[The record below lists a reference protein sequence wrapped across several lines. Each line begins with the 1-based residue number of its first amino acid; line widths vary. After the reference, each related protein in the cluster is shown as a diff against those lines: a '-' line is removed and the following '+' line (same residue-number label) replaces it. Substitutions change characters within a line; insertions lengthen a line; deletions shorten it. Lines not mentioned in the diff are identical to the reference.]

1 MADRSSTFKILSFKE
16 IDDIVREDRL
26 ELLGRSNEQQELYMT
41 FIKDIIPKNYVS
53 VIDYLLI
60 TKLDLEFELDS
71 SFINTSSN
79 DINNRND
86 FINCEC
92 SRKKVKR
99 PFSIGTTV
107 VKKLLKNDFPY
118 NFEKGM
124 DSVSLGAWKSLSYI
138 SLDVSM
144 MFVILDRC

>member
-1 MADRSSTFKILSFKE
+1 MADRSSIFKILSFKE
-16 IDDIVREDRL
+16 IDDIVSEDRL
-26 ELLGRSNEQQELYMT
+26 ELLGRSNEQHELYMT

-60 TKLDLEFELDS
+60 TKLDLEFELVNSDT
-71 SFINTSSN
+71 NTDSN
-79 DINNRND
+79 DIKSRNGK
-86 FINCEC
+86 INGVC

-99 PFSIGTTV
+99 PFSVGSTV

-124 DSVSLGAWKSLSYI
+124 SSIILLRYGNHFFHHSLLSFYI
-138 SLDVSM
+138 
-144 MFVILDRC
+144 

>member
-1 MADRSSTFKILSFKE
+1 MADRSSIFKILSFKE

-26 ELLGRSNEQQELYMT
+26 ELLGRSNEQHELYMT

-60 TKLDLEFELDS
+60 TKLDLEFELVNSDT
-71 SFINTSSN
+71 NTDSN
-79 DINNRND
+79 DINSRNGK
-86 FINCEC
+86 INGVC

-99 PFSIGTTV
+99 QFSVGSTV

-124 DSVSLGAWKSLSYI
+124 SSIIFLRYGNHFFITLYYH
-138 SLDVSM
+138 
-144 MFVILDRC
+144 VIFDRY

>member
-26 ELLGRSNEQQELYMT
+26 ELLGRSNEQQDLYMT

-60 TKLDLEFELDS
+60 TKLDLEFELDNS
-71 SFINTSSN
+71 SINTDSN
-79 DINNRND
+79 DINSRND
-86 FINCEC
+86 NINCKF
-92 SRKKVKR
+92 SRKKVRR
-99 PFSIGTTV
+99 PFSVGSTV

-118 NFEKGM
+118 NFEEGI
-124 DSVSLGAWKSLSYI
+124 I
-138 SLDVSM
+138 S
-144 MFVILDRC
+144 